1 MGGSKYDPLGA
12 VLADAATRGDRELQ
26 LRFDDI
32 DNVVGGLPAS
42 ARKYREW
49 WANSG
54 QPQSAVWRGA
64 GWKVAVVN
72 QSGGNWVRFERD
84 DAGLLPTRAG
94 VNVAVAIGPTRTR
107 ATRRGQVPI
116 DSASR
121 AAVGELDVT
130 VMATWREGGPI
141 ALDAQQGIAFPEM
154 PWVPGAYRMTLSG
167 APGQGRP
174 RVYIGETDLLQRRMA
189 HYRNPGP
196 TQSTNIRMN
205 AALRKHLASGGLAS
219 IAFIADA
226 LVRTAVDAGALVPL
240 DLARKAARRL
250 VENAALVS
258 AHAAGDADIENI
270 D

>member
-1 MGGSKYDPLGA
+1 VGGYKYDPLGA
-12 VLADAATRGDRELQ
+12 LLADAASRGDRELE
-26 LRFDDI
+26 LRFDDV
-32 DNVVGGLPAS
+32 DKVVGGLPAS

-54 QPQSAVWRGA
+54 QPQSVVWRGA
-64 GWKVAVVN
+64 GWRVAGVN

-84 DAGLLPTRAG
+84 DAAPPARAG

-107 ATRRGQVPI
+107 ASRRPQGAV
-116 DSASR
+116 DWANR
-121 AAVGELDVT
+121 AAVGELGVT
-130 VMATWREGGPI
+130 VKATWREGGPI
-141 ALDAQQGIAFPEM
+141 TLDAQGGITFPEL
-154 PWVPGAYRMTLSG
+154 PWAPGAYRMTLTG

-205 AALRKHLASGGLAS
+205 AALRKHLASGGVAS

-226 LVRTAVDAGALVPL
+226 LARTAGEEAPLVAL
-240 DLARKAARRL
+240 DISRKAARRL
-250 VENAALVS
+250 IENAALVS
-258 AHAAGDADIENI
+258 AYLAGDADIENI

>member
-1 MGGSKYDPLGA
+1 MGGYKYDPLGA
-12 VLADAATRGDRELQ
+12 LLADAATRGDRELQ

-32 DNVVGGLPAS
+32 DKVVGDLPAS

-54 QPQSAVWRGA
+54 QPQSVVWRGA
-64 GWKVAVVN
+64 GWRVAGVN

-84 DAGLLPTRAG
+84 DAAPPARAG

-107 ATRRGQVPI
+107 ATQRAQGPV
-116 DSASR
+116 DWTNR
-121 AAVGELDVT
+121 AAVGELGVT
-130 VMATWREGGPI
+130 VKATWREGGPI
-141 ALDAQQGIAFPEM
+141 TLDAQEGIAFPEL

-205 AALRKHLASGGLAS
+205 AALRKHLASGGVG
-219 IAFIADA
+219 IMDVIVDA
-226 LVRTAVDAGALVPL
+226 LVRAAADEQPLVPL
-240 DLARKAARRL
+240 DLSRKAARRL

-258 AHAAGDADIENI
+258 AYLAGDSDIENL